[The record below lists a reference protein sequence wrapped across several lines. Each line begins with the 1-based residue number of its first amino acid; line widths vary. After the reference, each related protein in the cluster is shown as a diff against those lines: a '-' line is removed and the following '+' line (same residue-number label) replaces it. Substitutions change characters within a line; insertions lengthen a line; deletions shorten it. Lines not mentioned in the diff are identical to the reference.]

1 MHTMEEITS
10 FQNPLVKRI
19 RSLKYKKYRQ
29 REGLF
34 WAEGI
39 RNTLEAMDT
48 GWDIDA
54 LVYAPEMLRSDLAR
68 QRIAESPLRKVAV
81 AARVFERI
89 AMGELPQGLG
99 ALIKLPVR
107 TLDAISV
114 LSDSFY
120 VVLED
125 PQDRGNVGAVV
136 RSTNAAGGA
145 GVILV
150 GQAVDPYDPEALR
163 TSMGATFSTPVIPCA
178 DLAEFTTWATA
189 NALQLLGT
197 SARAEVD
204 FRGAHYARPLAL
216 VFGNERHGL
225 SDAFK
230 THLDGVVGIPILGRA
245 SSLNLSASVAVMA
258 YQVQGWWANDQ
269 SDN

>member
-1 MHTMEEITS
+1 MHAMEEITS

-48 GWDIDA
+48 DWPIEA
-54 LVYAPEMLRSDLAR
+54 LVYSPEMLRSDLA
-68 QRIAESPLRKVAV
+68 QRRIEASALRKVAV
-81 AARVFERI
+81 AKRVFERI

-99 ALIKLPVR
+99 ALIQLPKRDLAHFATVKDG
-107 TLDAISV
+107 LY
-114 LSDSFY
+114 L
-120 VVLED
+120 VLED

-136 RSTNAAGGA
+136 RSANAAGA
-145 GVILV
+145 AAVILV

-178 DLAEFTTWATA
+178 DIGQFIAWARA
-189 NALQLLGT
+189 NELCLMGT
-197 SARAEVD
+197 SARAATD
-204 FRGAHYARPLAL
+204 FRRASYARPLAL

-225 SDAFK
+225 SAEFQK
-230 THLDGVVGIPILGRA
+230 HLDTVVGIPILGRA
-245 SSLNLSASVAVMA
+245 SSLNLSASAAVMV
-258 YQVQGWWANDQ
+258 YQAQGWWAEHND
-269 SDN
+269 

>member
-1 MHTMEEITS
+1 MEEITS

-39 RNTLEAMDT
+39 RNTLEAIDT
-48 GWDIDA
+48 GWDIEA
-54 LVYAPEMLRSDLAR
+54 LVYAPDMLRSDLAR
-68 QRIAESPLRKVAV
+68 QRIADSPQRKVAV
-81 AARVFERI
+81 AARVFEHI

-107 TLDAISV
+107 TLGEVAV
-114 LSDSFY
+114 ARDSFY

-150 GQAVDPYDPEALR
+150 GRAVDPYDPEALR
-163 TSMGATFSTPVIPCA
+163 TSMGAIFSTPVIPCA
-178 DLAEFTTWATA
+178 ELAEFTSWASA
-189 NALQLLGT
+189 NELELLGT

-204 FRGAHYARPLAL
+204 FRSERYARPLAL

-230 THLDGVVGIPILGRA
+230 IHLNGVVGIPILGRA

-258 YQVQGWWANDQ
+258 YQVQGWWAQQQTD
-269 SDN
+269 S

>member
-1 MHTMEEITS
+1 MHAMEEITS

-48 GWDIDA
+48 GWPIEA
-54 LVYAPEMLRSDLAR
+54 LVYSPEMLRSDLA
-68 QRIAESPLRKVAV
+68 QSRIEASSLRKVAV
-81 AARVFERI
+81 AKRVFERI

-99 ALIKLPVR
+99 ALIQLPER
-107 TLDAISV
+107 QLDQFAATE
-114 LSDSFY
+114 DGFY
-120 VVLED
+120 IVLED

-136 RSTNAAGGA
+136 RSANAAGCT

-178 DLAEFTTWATA
+178 TIDEFITWARA
-189 NALQLLGT
+189 NPLRLMGT
-197 SARAEVD
+197 SARAAID
-204 FRGAHYARPLAL
+204 FRRASYARPLAL

-225 SDAFK
+225 SEAFK
-230 THLDGVVGIPILGRA
+230 KHLDDVVGIPILGRA
-245 SSLNLSASVAVMA
+245 SSLNLSASATVML
-258 YQVQGWWANDQ
+258 YQAQGWWAEHA
-269 SDN
+269 S